1 MTFTESLS
9 ARSRSAETLLC
20 VGLDPDISR
29 FPEHIKNGPDPV
41 GTFCRAVIDATAQY
55 ACAFKPQIAYFAAL
69 RAESVLE
76 ALIDYIHT
84 NHPGIPVI
92 LDAKRGDIGSTAKQ
106 YAREAFER
114 YKADAVTLSPYM
126 GFDTVEPYMENFPEK
141 GIFLLG
147 LMPQALAL
155 PSIQAAQF
163 FTRARTKCLPRLPL
177 LPPRPHATPL
187 TPQRPK
193 PSRHAVNT
201 SECEPAPHA
210 HFG

>member
-92 LDAKRGDIGSTAKQ
+92 WTRNGATSGQPPNSTPGKR
-106 YAREAFER
+106 
-114 YKADAVTLSPYM
+114 LSATRP
-126 GFDTVEPYMENFPEK
+126 
-141 GIFLLG
+141 
-147 LMPQALAL
+147 MP
-155 PSIQAAQF
+155 
-163 FTRARTKCLPRLPL
+163 
-177 LPPRPHATPL
+177 
-187 TPQRPK
+187 
-193 PSRHAVNT
+193 
-201 SECEPAPHA
+201 
-210 HFG
+210 